1 MAQWRR
7 CVLECDLKTNLY
19 GLPKAEEV
27 KRQWLKFIFNY
38 IPQQYNPSLYLC
50 YRHFTEDCFV
60 NWAQFNARF
69 AQRLVLRDGAVPT
82 LFGPEAPGSQPG
94 TSQQS
99 SGTQQP
105 CTAIQY
111 HHVGC
116 QTDCPQPVSESAQ
129 HVARPKMVSVGTQ
142 LSRGTLKDRPI
153 RSKGIQ
159 ATVSCVSVGTETSR
173 YPKLPLSSTP
183 MKGVGWRPRKRP
195 RLEEEEEVK
204 AEEADASAELS
215 ESLDSTYD
223 PGKTIKE
230 ESDESLQSTSTYAG
244 AASENSLATVQC
256 ARESVTSTEQ

>member
-7 CVLECDLKTNLY
+7 CALECDLKTNLY

-27 KRQWLKFIFNY
+27 KRQWLKFIFNC

-60 NWAQFNARF
+60 NWAQFNARY

-82 LFGPEAPGSQPG
+82 RFGPEAPGSLPG

-99 SGTQQP
+99 SSTQQP

-111 HHVGC
+111 RHVGC
-116 QTDCPQPVSESAQ
+116 QTDFPQAVSESEQ
-129 HVARPKMVSVGTQ
+129 HVTRPKMVSVGTQ

-153 RSKGIQ
+153 RSKGVQ
-159 ATVSCVSVGTETSR
+159 ATVSCVSVGTETFRS
-173 YPKLPLSSTP
+173 PKLPLSSTP
-183 MKGVGWRPRKRP
+183 IKDVGLTPRKRP

-204 AEEADASAELS
+204 AEEADASAEVL

-230 ESDESLQSTSTYAG
+230 EPDESLQSTSTYG
-244 AASENSLATVQC
+244 AVAENSLTTVQC